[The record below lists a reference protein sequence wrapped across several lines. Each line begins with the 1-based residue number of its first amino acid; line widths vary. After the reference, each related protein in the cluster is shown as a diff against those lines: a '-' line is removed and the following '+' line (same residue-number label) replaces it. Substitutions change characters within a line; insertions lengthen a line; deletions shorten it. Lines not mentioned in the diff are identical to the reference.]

1 MRTMPSPLEK
11 PLFWVASSKR
21 DLLAMPE
28 PIRREFG
35 IALSVAQHGGRH
47 AAAKPWKG
55 EGSGVFEVVGDHVG
69 DTFRAVYTVRF
80 RHAVYV
86 LHCFQK
92 KSPSGIRTARPDIE
106 RIHERLKAARADY
119 EARHGKD

>member
-1 MRTMPSPLEK
+1 MRKTPSPLER

-55 EGSGVFEVVGDHVG
+55 EGPGVFEVVCDRVG

-80 RHAVYV
+80 RQEVYV

-106 RIHERLKAARADY
+106 RIHERLMAARADY
-119 EARHGKD
+119 EARYGED

>member
-1 MRTMPSPLEK
+1 MRKTPSPLEK

-21 DLLAMPE
+21 DLLTMPE

-35 IALSVAQHGGRH
+35 VALSVAQQGGLHG
-47 AAAKPWKG
+47 AAKPWKG
-55 EGSGVFEVVGDHVG
+55 EGPGVFEVVGYYAG

-86 LHCFQK
+86 VHCFQK